1 MSIPASFIMKFTK
14 ALRIG
19 GSLRCASLIY
29 SDFFLQTLE
38 QNNKQGAE
46 LLLPRCFKIKEKNHI
61 RNSAAV
67 RCV

>member
-19 GSLRCASLIY
+19 GGLRCASLIY

-46 LLLPRCFKIKEKNHI
+46 LLPPRCFKIKEKKI
-61 RNSAAV
+61 ISVTAQK
-67 RCV
+67 